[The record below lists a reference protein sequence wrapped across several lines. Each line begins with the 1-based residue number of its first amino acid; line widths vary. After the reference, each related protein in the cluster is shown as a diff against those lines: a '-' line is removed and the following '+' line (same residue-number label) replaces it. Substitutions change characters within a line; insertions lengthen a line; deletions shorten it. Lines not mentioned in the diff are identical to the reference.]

1 MGLITDAVV
10 WHDVECGTYAA
21 DLPLWRELAAA
32 EAGPVLD
39 LGAGT
44 GRVALDL
51 ARLGHEVHALDVE
64 AELLQA
70 LRRRAEGLP
79 IATHAADARSFDL
92 GMRFGLVLAP
102 MQTVQ
107 LLGGRE
113 QRAAML
119 DSVRRHLAPGG
130 LFAAALA
137 NALEGYD
144 GDDLDIPAPDMAEV
158 GGSVYSSRPTAIRDA
173 GEAFVLERLR
183 EKVTPEGHRAVDEDR
198 ITLHRC
204 TAAQLA
210 AEAAAAGLAAE
221 DPRDVPATDDHVGSE
236 VAMLRAR
243 VRPARL
249 RAVSGR
255 DEHLRRPRQS
265 AAARAPLPLA
275 GHRLRAHRG
284 RLRRRGRSGG
294 P

>member
-1 MGLITDAVV
+1 MGLITDAVI

-32 EAGPVLD
+32 EGGPVLD

-64 AELLQA
+64 PELLHA
-70 LRRRAEGLP
+70 LAQRAEGLP
-79 IATHAADARSFDL
+79 VITHAADARSFAL
-92 GMRFGLVLAP
+92 GVRFGLVLAP

-107 LLGGRE
+107 LLGGPE

-119 DSVRRHLAPGG
+119 GSVRRHLAPGG

-137 NALEGYD
+137 NVLEGYD
-144 GDDLDIPAPDMAEV
+144 GDDLDIPVPDMAEV
-158 GGSVYSSRPTAIRDA
+158 GGSVFSSRPTAIRDA

-183 EKVTPEGHRAVDEDR
+183 EKVTPDGRRAVGEDR

-204 TAAQLA
+204 SAAQLA
-210 AEAAAAGLAAE
+210 AEGVGAGLVAE
-221 DPRDVPATDDHVGSE
+221 APRDVAATDDHVGSE
-236 VAMLRAR
+236 VAMLR
-243 VRPARL
+243 
-249 RAVSGR
+249 G
-255 DEHLRRPRQS
+255 
-265 AAARAPLPLA
+265 
-275 GHRLRAHRG
+275 
-284 RLRRRGRSGG
+284 
-294 P
+294 